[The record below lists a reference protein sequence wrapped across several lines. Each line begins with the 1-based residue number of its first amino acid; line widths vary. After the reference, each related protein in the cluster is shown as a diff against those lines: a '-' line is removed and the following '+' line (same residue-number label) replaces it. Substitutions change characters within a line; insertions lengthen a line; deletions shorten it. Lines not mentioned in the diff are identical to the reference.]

1 MRAQCC
7 RLVLAVATAC
17 ALGLALNCAPCFAQ
31 AGAGAPVPFVR
42 IGLARQVAV
51 QVPRDWTILSG
62 AQGRANGTIADAV
75 GGVSIVPAPAGQT
88 VNLLHAV
95 SNVQNPYAAVI
106 VNSLAQAPVTP
117 EQVRR
122 FDRTMLLAYATSFE
136 RRMRD
141 SLKTSG
147 REMLSI
153 DEPRLETIGGWPA
166 IAVNYV
172 RTGAQGTIYV
182 QHFDIYTP
190 DQELLLILS
199 CRDTARGVWLPLL
212 DRVRS
217 SIVVGE

>member
-7 RLVLAVATAC
+7 RLVLAAAGC
-17 ALGLALNCAPCFAQ
+17 ALGLALNVAQCFAQ
-31 AGAGAPVPFVR
+31 AGGGAQTPFVQ
-42 IGLARQVAV
+42 IGLARQVAI
-51 QVPRDWTILSG
+51 QVPKDWTILSG
-62 AQGRANGTIADAV
+62 AQGRAHGTIADAV

-95 SNVQNPYAAVI
+95 SNVQDPRAAVI
-106 VNSLAQAPVTP
+106 VNSIAQAPVTP

-122 FDRTMLLAYATSFE
+122 FDRSLLQAYGASFE

-153 DEPRLETIGGWPA
+153 DEPRLDKIGGWPA
-166 IAVNYV
+166 IAISYV

-212 DRVRS
+212 DRVRN

>member
-7 RLVLAVATAC
+7 RLVLAAAGC
-17 ALGLALNCAPCFAQ
+17 ALGLALNVAPCFAQ
-31 AGAGAPVPFVR
+31 AGGGAQAPFVQ
-42 IGLARQVAV
+42 IGLARQVAI
-51 QVPRDWTILSG
+51 QVPKDWTILSG
-62 AQGRANGTIADAV
+62 AQGRAHGTIADAV

-95 SNVQNPYAAVI
+95 SNVQDPRAAVI
-106 VNSLAQAPVTP
+106 VNSIAQAPVTP
-117 EQVRR
+117 KQVRR
-122 FDRTMLLAYATSFE
+122 FDRSLLQAYGASFE

-153 DEPRLETIGGWPA
+153 DEPRLDKIGGWPA
-166 IAVNYV
+166 IAISYV

-212 DRVRS
+212 DRVRN

>member
-1 MRAQCC
+1 MRAQCG
-7 RLVLAVATAC
+7 RLVLGAATAC
-17 ALGLALNCAPCFAQ
+17 ALGLALNSAPCFAQ
-31 AGAGAPVPFVR
+31 AGGGAPVPFVR
-42 IGLARQVAV
+42 IVLARQVAV
-51 QVPRDWTILSG
+51 QVPKDWTILSG
-62 AQGRANGTIADAV
+62 ARGRTHGTIADAV

-106 VNSLAQAPVTP
+106 VNSMAQAPVTP

-122 FDRTMLLAYATSFE
+122 FDRSLLLAYAASFE

-153 DEPRLETIGGWPA
+153 DEPRIERIGGWPA
-166 IAVNYV
+166 IAINYV

-199 CRDTARGVWLPLL
+199 CRDTARGAWLPLL
-212 DRVRS
+212 DQVRG